1 MSRPP
6 FAQQLDTAFEDVV
19 GARGASRA
27 RYDALCSSL
36 GKAAPALL
44 TKPAPEAAPMLALPA
59 RVDDLAEMESVAT
72 SIAESSTDL
81 VVVGMGGSSLSAE
94 TLGYLRPDAGL
105 VMHYVDNIDPLSIAQ
120 LVTSLPWRTTSF
132 LVISKS
138 GGTIETQALMALFQR
153 EAKGRLGA
161 GYAKHFTII
170 TVPNDNPL
178 HRLGCEHGMRI
189 LAHDSDLC
197 GRFSILSAVGLIPAA
212 AMGVDIRALRQ
223 GAQLT
228 LATHMAEPMGEAV
241 KAAAVQVALMEKGAH
256 THVMMHYADRL
267 GGLAAWHRQCWAE
280 SLGKSGHGSTPIPS
294 RGTTDQHSQ
303 LQLYLE
309 GPADKY
315 FTSMVVDSAGQGST
329 IGVESDDARL
339 AYLAGH
345 TLGDLAMA
353 EQRATN
359 ATLIA
364 KGCPLR
370 SFTLEA
376 VDETRVG
383 AMLMQFMLE
392 IMFTAHAYG
401 INAYDQPAVEA
412 SKKLAL
418 GYLAGKE

>member
-6 FAQQLDTAFEDVV
+6 FTQQLDSAFEDVV
-19 GARGASRA
+19 GVRGASRT
-27 RYDALCSSL
+27 RYDALCSL
-36 GKAAPALL
+36 LAKAAPALL
-44 TKPAPEAAPMLALPA
+44 TKPAREAVPMLALPA
-59 RVDDLAEMESVAT
+59 RADDLAEMESIAT
-72 SIAESSTDL
+72 SIAEFATDL

-94 TLGYLRPDAGL
+94 TLGYLRPDTGL
-105 VMHYVDNIDPLSIAQ
+105 AMHYVDNIDPLSIAQ
-120 LVTSLPWRTTSF
+120 LVASLPWRTTSF

-138 GGTIETQALMALFQR
+138 GNTVETHAQMAVLLR
-153 EAKGRLGA
+153 EAKARLGA
-161 GYAKHFTII
+161 GYAKQFIII
-170 TVPNDNPL
+170 TIPNDNPL
-178 HRLGCEHGMRI
+178 HRLAREHGMRI
-189 LAHDSDLC
+189 LAHDTDLC

-212 AMGVDIRALRQ
+212 AMGIDIRALRQ

-228 LATHMAEPMGEAV
+228 LATHMAEPMGDAV
-241 KAAAVQVALMEKGAH
+241 KAAALQVALMENGAH
-256 THVMMHYADRL
+256 TQVVMHYADRL
-267 GGLAAWHRQCWAE
+267 TGLAAWHRQCWAE

-294 RGTTDQHSQ
+294 RGVTDQHSQ

-315 FTSMVVDSAGQGST
+315 FTSLIVDSAGQGAS
-329 IGVESDDARL
+329 ISLESDDARL
-339 AYLAGH
+339 AYLSGH
-345 TLGDLAMA
+345 TLGDLAMV

-359 ATLIA
+359 ATLVA
-364 KGCPLR
+364 KGCPMR

-383 AMLMQFMLE
+383 ALLMQFMLE